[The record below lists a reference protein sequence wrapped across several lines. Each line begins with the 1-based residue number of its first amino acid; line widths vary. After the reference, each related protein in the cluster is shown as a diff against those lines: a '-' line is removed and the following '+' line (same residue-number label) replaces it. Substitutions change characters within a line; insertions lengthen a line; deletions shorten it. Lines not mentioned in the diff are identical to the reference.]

1 MLSLA
6 AVFNP
11 YGYLV
16 LYGRAETIF
25 YLLEEKKTSPRKPWG
40 KHKAPRGVGVGWVG
54 AQLEGLPVR

>member
-6 AVFNP
+6 AVFKP

-40 KHKAPRGVGVGWVG
+40 KHKAPQRWGGCV
-54 AQLEGLPVR
+54 